1 MTEKK
6 RLPPWE
12 QARLNFTLKERER
25 LRKVEA
31 KDRPTR
37 ERVMDLEENRKRLAE
52 IKKHICPD
60 CQRYILSDLLTEGE
74 KKIGGQYGFCGC
86 VAK

>member
-25 LRKVEA
+25 LRKVKA
-31 KDRPTR
+31 KDRPSR

-52 IKKHICPD
+52 IKKRLEVD
-60 CQRYILSDLLTEGE
+60 E
-74 KKIGGQYGFCGC
+74 KKD
-86 VAK
+86 AD

>member
-1 MTEKK
+1 MWKIDSMTEKK

-25 LRKVEA
+25 LRKIKA
-31 KDRPTR
+31 KDRPSR

-52 IKKHICPD
+52 IKKRLEVD
-60 CQRYILSDLLTEGE
+60 E
-74 KKIGGQYGFCGC
+74 KNVLDGT
-86 VAK
+86 

>member
-6 RLPPWE
+6 RLPAWE

-25 LRKVEA
+25 LRKVKA
-31 KDRPTR
+31 KDRPSR

-52 IKKHICPD
+52 IRKRLEVD
-60 CQRYILSDLLTEGE
+60 E
-74 KKIGGQYGFCGC
+74 KKD
-86 VAK
+86 AD

>member
-25 LRKVEA
+25 LRKVKA
-31 KDRPTR
+31 KDRPSR

-52 IKKHICPD
+52 IKK
-60 CQRYILSDLLTEGE
+60 RLEVEE
-74 KKIGGQYGFCGC
+74 KKD
-86 VAK
+86 AD

>member
-6 RLPPWE
+6 RLPAWE

-25 LRKVEA
+25 LRRVEA
-31 KDRPTR
+31 KERPTR

-52 IKKHICPD
+52 MKREPEVEN
-60 CQRYILSDLLTEGE
+60 L
-74 KKIGGQYGFCGC
+74 
-86 VAK
+86 